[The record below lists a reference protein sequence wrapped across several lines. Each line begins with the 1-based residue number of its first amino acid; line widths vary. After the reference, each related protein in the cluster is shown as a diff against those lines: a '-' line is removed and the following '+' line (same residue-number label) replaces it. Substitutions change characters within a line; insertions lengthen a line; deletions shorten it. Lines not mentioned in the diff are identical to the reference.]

1 MRLLHS
7 LTASAIAL
15 FGMATTV
22 PSHGSDA
29 YPSKPIR
36 MIVVYPP
43 GGGADVLSRTLGEVV
58 SRLSGQPFIVEN
70 RAGAN
75 GMIGTAACKNSPAD
89 GYTFCMVISDAVTV
103 NPYIYSKVPYD
114 VDKDLAPVASI
125 ATVVGVFAVNS
136 SLPATNLKELAAYSA
151 ANSGKVNF
159 GTWGVGS
166 AAHLVMAELNRSM
179 GSSLVNVPYQGVP
192 QIVNAL
198 LAREVDSTMIFY
210 GPLAQHF
217 QGGKLRPIAVLS
229 EKRLPQLPD
238 VQTTQEQGFGLAS
251 TLWYGVF
258 APAKTA
264 PQQVK
269 QFNELLNKALADP
282 TVVKTLD
289 VQGLLP
295 LADTPEGFAQRIA
308 QGRKAWGEVARSLKL
323 SLD

>member
-1 MRLLHS
+1 MRILYS
-7 LTASAIAL
+7 IAAAL
-15 FGMATTV
+15 FSLGVAT
-22 PSHGSDA
+22 HGQAAEA
-29 YPSKPIR
+29 YPSKPIK

-58 SRLSGQPFIVEN
+58 SRLSGQPLVVEN

-75 GMIGTAACKNSPAD
+75 GMIGTAACKNAAPD

-103 NPYIYSKVPYD
+103 NPHIYSKVPYD

-125 ATVVGVFAVNS
+125 ATVVGVFAVSTNV
-136 SLPATNLKELAAYSA
+136 PATNLKELAAYSD
-151 ANSGKVNF
+151 ANRSKVNF
-159 GTWGVGS
+159 GSWGVGS
-166 AAHLVMAELNRSM
+166 AAHLVMAEMNRSM

-198 LAREVDSTMIFY
+198 LAKEVDSTMIFY

-229 EKRLPQLPD
+229 ERRLPQLPD
-238 VQTTQEQGFGLAS
+238 VPTTQEQGFGFAS

-258 APAKTA
+258 APSKTA
-264 PQQVK
+264 PEQIR

-282 TVVKTLD
+282 TVTRTLD
-289 VQGLLP
+289 AQGLLP
-295 LADTPEGFAQRIA
+295 LADTPEGFARRIA

>member
-1 MRLLHS
+1 MRILYS
-7 LTASAIAL
+7 LTAAL
-15 FGMATTV
+15 VALAMAAQAQAA
-22 PSHGSDA
+22 DA
-29 YPSKPIR
+29 YPSKPIK

-58 SRLSGQPFIVEN
+58 GRISGQPLVVEN

-75 GMIGTAACKNSPAD
+75 GMIGTAACKNAPPD

-136 SLPATNLKELAAYSA
+136 SVPATNLKELAAYSA
-151 ANSGKVNF
+151 ANRGKVNF

-166 AAHLVMAELNRSM
+166 AAHLVMAEMNRSM
-179 GSSLVNVPYQGVP
+179 GSTLVNVPYLGVP
-192 QIVNAL
+192 QIVSSL
-198 LAREVDSTMIFY
+198 LTKEVDSTMIFY

-217 QGGKLRPIAVLS
+217 QSGKLRPIAVLS
-229 EKRLPQLPD
+229 ERRLPQLPD
-238 VQTTQEQGFGLAS
+238 VQTTQEQGFSLAS

-258 APAKTA
+258 APSKT
-264 PQQVK
+264 PPHQIK
-269 QFNELLNKALADP
+269 QFNELLNRALADAA
-282 TVVKTLD
+282 VVRTLD
-289 VQGLLP
+289 AQGLLP
-295 LADTPEGFAQRIA
+295 LADTPEGFALRIT